1 MWSIGTSHSRV
12 WRQAVQA
19 KDEAAPHKTSTS
31 ISVRCF
37 TFPAVVPLMVMS
49 AREMEARRGASCFTF
64 LDAPLMVTSVRE
76 IEAFTSHG
84 REKGK
89 KRRRGREAPP
99 SSLLL

>member
-1 MWSIGTSHSRV
+1 VLYLPCCCTSHG
-12 WRQAVQA
+12 
-19 KDEAAPHKTSTS
+19 HKRERDRGKKRS

-37 TFPAVVPLMVMS
+37 TFPVAPFMVAS
-49 AREMEARRGASCFTF
+49 A
-64 LDAPLMVTSVRE
+64 RE